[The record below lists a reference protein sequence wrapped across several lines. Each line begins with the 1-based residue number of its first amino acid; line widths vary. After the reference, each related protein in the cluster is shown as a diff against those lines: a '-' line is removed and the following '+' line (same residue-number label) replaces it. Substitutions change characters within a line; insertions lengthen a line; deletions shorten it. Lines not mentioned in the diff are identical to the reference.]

1 MSYSKKEERSVQFS
15 TTRTLILASASPRRK
30 ELFERLHVPFT
41 IHTADVDEHSID
53 MITPEQYVKDVALLK
68 AHAVAR
74 KHPGTVVIGADTTV
88 AYDGELLHKPTSA
101 AEAFLHL
108 SKLRG
113 RTHYVLTAVA
123 IIEENGNETVFV
135 EKTAVTFKHVS
146 DALLHAYIATGD
158 PFDKAGGYGI
168 QTDGVFLVERIE
180 GDYLNVVGLPLAA
193 LCEQLLSQH
202 ILTL

>member
-1 MSYSKKEERSVQFS
+1 MQFS

-30 ELFERLHVPFT
+30 ELFARLHVPFT
-41 IHTADVDEHSID
+41 IRTADVDEQSVP
-53 MITPEQYVKDVALLK
+53 MMTPEQYVKDVALLK
-68 AHAVAR
+68 AHAVA
-74 KHPGTVVIGADTTV
+74 KAHPGTVIIGADTTV
-88 AYDGELLHKPTSA
+88 AYNGQLLHKPSSA
-101 AEAFLHL
+101 DEAFTHL
-108 SKLRG
+108 STLRG
-113 RTHYVLTAVA
+113 RTHNVLTAVA
-123 IIEENGNETVFV
+123 IIDEDGHETVFV

-146 DALLHAYIATGD
+146 DALLQAYIATGD

-180 GDYLNVVGLPLAA
+180 GDYLNVVGLPLAT